1 MTVGREW
8 RRALS
13 WQSGVLVAVLVGG
26 GVVVGDA
33 LLRTRDNISLL
44 RSAGVVQSQLE
55 ETQRYACL
63 EALLRAEV
71 PKGAQ
76 VVDQGMPG
84 LDYQRIAEEMTPGYR
99 FAAVPRRGDY
109 VVTFTASGPCHGAGV
124 SVREVGP

>member
-1 MTVGREW
+1 MTSVVERRRTLAW
-8 RRALS
+8 RA
-13 WQSGVLVAVLVGG
+13 GVLVAVLSG
-26 GVVVGDA
+26 GVVVVGGA
-33 LLRTRDNISLL
+33 LHRTRDNVSLL

-63 EALLRAEV
+63 EALLRAGV
-71 PKGAQ
+71 PRGAE

-109 VVTFTASGPCHGAGV
+109 VVTVTTTGPCHGAGV